1 MPFEKKWLGTCL
13 QTGKNAKGMGL
24 EKHQELDLYNE
35 CTISDQ
41 PEIASKMRMGTGSAI
56 QQD

>member
-1 MPFEKKWLGTCL
+1 MD
-13 QTGKNAKGMGL
+13 L

-41 PEIASKMRMGTGSAI
+41 PEIASKMRMGTGLAI